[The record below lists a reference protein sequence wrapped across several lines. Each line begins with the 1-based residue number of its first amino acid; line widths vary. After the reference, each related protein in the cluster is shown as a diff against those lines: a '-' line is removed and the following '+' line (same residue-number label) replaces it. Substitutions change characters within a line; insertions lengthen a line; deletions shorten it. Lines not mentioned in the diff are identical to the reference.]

1 VIETTRQGVRHWDL
15 TDARRQEVSAVLE
28 HPIGPTT
35 VEEWLAQEHPD
46 DGSRL
51 ELIYGYLHV
60 TPSPTGQHQHAGDE
74 LRAVLKAAL
83 RDAHRPDLYP
93 VTGIGVKISTA
104 LRTGLIPDVVV
115 LSARPVGAAFDA
127 ADLVLAVEVWSP
139 GNTRGE
145 RETKMAA
152 YAGAGVPFFWAVNQ
166 DKNGRSTVT
175 AYYLKDGRY
184 IEELTARPG
193 TAVTIQT
200 AAPVPVTFDPADLD
214 P

>member
-1 VIETTRQGVRHWDL
+1 MRATLNWTESGRQV
-15 TDARRQEVSAVLE
+15 VSAALE

-60 TPSPTGQHQHAGDE
+60 TPPPTGQHQSAAFRLARVLEDAV
-74 LRAVLKAAL
+74 RAAKAANL
-83 RDAHRPDLYP
+83 HVVPG
-93 VTGIGVKISTA
+93 VGVKISTA
-104 LRTGLIPDVVV
+104 RRTALIPDVVV
-115 LSARPVGAAFDA
+115 LNTRPVGAAFDA
-127 ADLVLAVEVWSP
+127 ADLVLAAEVWSP
-139 GNTRGE
+139 GNTRAE
-145 RETKMAA
+145 RETKMAE

-166 DKNGRSTVT
+166 GKTGRSTVT
-175 AYYLKDGRY
+175 AYYLDHGRY
-184 IEELTARPG
+184 VEELTARPG
-193 TAVTIQT
+193 TTVTIKA

>member
-1 VIETTRQGVRHWDL
+1 
-15 TDARRQEVSAVLE
+15 VSAALE

-35 VEEWLAQEHPD
+35 VEEWLARAHPS

-60 TPSPTGQHQHAGDE
+60 SPPPSGQHQHAGDE
-74 LRAVLKAAL
+74 LRAVLKNAL
-83 RDAHRPDLYP
+83 RDARRTDLYP
-93 VTGIGVKISTA
+93 VTGVGVKISTPW
-104 LRTGLIPDVVV
+104 RTALIPDLVV
-115 LSARPVGAAFDA
+115 LNTRPVAVAFEPG
-127 ADLVLAVEVWSP
+127 DLALVVETWSP
-139 GNTRGE
+139 GNSRTE
-145 RETKMAA
+145 RETKMSA

-166 DKNGRSTVT
+166 DRIGGSTVT
-175 AYYLKDGRY
+175 AYYLEAGKY

-193 TAVTIQT
+193 TTVTVKA